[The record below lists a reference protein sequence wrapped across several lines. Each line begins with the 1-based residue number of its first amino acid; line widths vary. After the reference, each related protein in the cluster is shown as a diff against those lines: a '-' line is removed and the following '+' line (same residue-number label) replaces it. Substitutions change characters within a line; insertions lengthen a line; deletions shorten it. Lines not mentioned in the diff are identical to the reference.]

1 MGNSYTY
8 FWNLPQTVQAMA
20 EAKGM
25 DLQTQQS
32 TAGGAHWGH
41 HWRDERKLE
50 TRSILKGQAFDI
62 VILQNH
68 SRSTIDRLDSLM
80 HFGKLLNQEIR
91 AGGAKVILYQTWARE
106 WDPYMQ
112 KEITEGYYQLAKK
125 INAQIVPV
133 GLAWERA
140 RQLRPNFPLYDPD
153 GSHPSPLGTY
163 LTACVFYGVLTGQ
176 TPVGL
181 PNRLLSKDQ
190 FGEKLYLTIQSAEDA
205 LFCQKVADEIIN
217 F

>member
-1 MGNSYTY
+1 
-8 FWNLPQTVQAMA
+8 
-20 EAKGM
+20 
-25 DLQTQQS
+25 
-32 TAGGAHWGH
+32 
-41 HWRDERKLE
+41 
-50 TRSILKGQAFDI
+50 
-62 VILQNH
+62 
-68 SRSTIDRLDSLM
+68 
-80 HFGKLLNQEIR
+80 
-91 AGGAKVILYQTWARE
+91 
-106 WDPYMQ
+106 MQ
-112 KEITEGYYQLAKK
+112 KGITEGYLAFAKK
-125 INAQIVPV
+125 VNAQIVPV